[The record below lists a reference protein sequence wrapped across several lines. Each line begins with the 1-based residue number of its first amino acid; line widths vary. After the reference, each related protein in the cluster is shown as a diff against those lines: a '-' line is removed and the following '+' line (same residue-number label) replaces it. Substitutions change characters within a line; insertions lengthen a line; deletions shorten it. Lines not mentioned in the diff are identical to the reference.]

1 MFTRQESACA
11 LGLAAVLATPTAASW
26 VRQDAEPTAPP
37 MEAVQEPP
45 PPSAP
50 PQRPQPQGG
59 GQGGALLRLPPDVE
73 AVRDVVYATATNDDG
88 STHDLLMDT
97 FFPKVSG
104 DEPLPAIVYIHGGGW
119 SQGSKEI
126 GGPYSAMLASGGY
139 FSASINYRLVQ
150 HARFPACMNDV
161 KAAIRFLRANAE
173 ELGID
178 PDRIGVWGHSAG
190 GHLSAYLGTTG
201 NAPETHGDVGEHD
214 DTAAHVACVVDFFGP
229 ADLSTLFNRRGR
241 GGGGIDRVRR
251 GLFGDGERNLIAETL
266 RTSSPQA
273 YVDSADPPF
282 LIIHGTE
289 DDLVPIDQSR
299 AFHAALRAAGVT
311 SELVEVEGAGHGIRD
326 PEVLLKTAAFFDAHL
341 GGDATGAM
349 ERLREG
355 LQQAGDRLRDAARRE
370 FSAPPRDRRPAAPPD
385 DDGGNVRDAPANNTS
400 DGAGGG

>member
-1 MFTRQESACA
+1 METARA
-11 LGLAAVLATPTAASW
+11 LGLAAALLTQTIASSAQ
-26 VRQDAEPTAPP
+26 QDADPPAPP
-37 MEAVQEPP
+37 METAQEPP
-45 PPSAP
+45 TPPRA
-50 PQRPQPQGG
+50 PQRPQPQRG

-88 STHDLLMDT
+88 SPHDLLMDT
-97 FFPKVSG
+97 YFPKVSG
-104 DEPLPAIVYIHGGGW
+104 EEPLPAIVYIHGGGW

-139 FSASINYRLVQ
+139 FTASINYRLVQ

-178 PDRIGVWGHSAG
+178 PNRIGVWGHSAG

-201 NAPETHGDVGEHD
+201 NAPEAHGDVGAHD

-251 GLFGDGERNLIAETL
+251 GLFGDAERDSIAQTL
-266 RTSSPQA
+266 RASSPQT

-299 AFHAALRAAGVT
+299 AFHAALKAAGVA
-311 SELVEVEGAGHGIRD
+311 SELVEVDGAGHGIRD

-341 GGDATGAM
+341 GGDAVGAM
-349 ERLREG
+349 ERFRDW

-370 FSAPPRDRRPAAPPD
+370 FSAPTAGRRPAAPPR
-385 DDGGNVRDAPANNTS
+385 DDGGNFRDAPANNTS